1 VQTDQRSINQKQL
14 LRSQELVN
22 AGTIPKGDLLD
33 VKATVASDQ
42 RVIVKPLMI
51 SKLSLAQLLQLDTFQ
66 DFDVADNTEVEDNK
80 ILLQTPI
87 AIYDKAK
94 EQRTELK
101 LAQINL
107 EIAEK
112 NVAIAKGFS
121 TN

>member
-22 AGTIPKGDLLD
+22 AGIPKGDLLD
-33 VKATVASDQ
+33 VKATVASNQ
-42 RVIVKPLMI
+42 RVIIAENTLMI

-66 DFDVADNTEVEDNK
+66 DFDVADNTEVEEDNK

-101 LAQINL
+101 LAH
-107 EIAEK
+107 
-112 NVAIAKGFS
+112 
-121 TN
+121 

>member
-1 VQTDQRSINQKQL
+1 
-14 LRSQELVN
+14 
-22 AGTIPKGDLLD
+22 
-33 VKATVASDQ
+33 VASDQ
-42 RVIVKPLMI
+42 RVIIAENTLMI

-66 DFDVADNTEVEDNK
+66 DFDVADNTEVEEDNK

-112 NVAIAKGFS
+112 NVAIAKELS
-121 TN
+121 TNSKRILQFKY